1 MQKRQNV
8 FYVFLIF
15 LAISVFVF
23 FLFNTP
29 IFKPLNLVIQNIFAS
44 VQSFTRNNF
53 VSIFILGSNPKIKTL
68 QEQNLTL
75 SKKLVDQS
83 KSIADNKA
91 LRDQFATAYPKDS
104 TLLPADII
112 GSPSFIPGVSAP
124 ENYILN
130 KGEKDGVKK
139 GQAVVYRDNIV
150 GIITDTSDNF
160 SKVEIITNS
169 KFSLTSITLST
180 QALGVVKGQGGGE
193 MMLDNVILSQEL
205 KKDDLVIT
213 KGDMSEKGEGILPNL
228 IVGKIVSVNKNPSD
242 LFQIASVK
250 SLLDFSRISK
260 VFIIIGI

>member
-1 MQKRQNV
+1 MQKRQNLL
-8 FYVFLIF
+8 YIFLIF
-15 LAISVFVF
+15 LILSILIF
-23 FLFNTP
+23 FASQFSFLRPVTS
-29 IFKPLNLVIQNIFAS
+29 IIQNIVAPI
-44 VQSFTRNNF
+44 QSLTYRTSN
-53 VSIFILGSNPKIKTL
+53 SIFSLGLNPKIKTL

-91 LRDQFATAYPKDS
+91 LRDQFATAYPKS
-104 TLLPADII
+104 SILLPADII
-112 GSPSFIPGVSAP
+112 GSPSFIPGIFAP
-124 ENYILN
+124 EDYILN

-150 GIITDTSDNF
+150 GIITYASDSF
-160 SKVEIITNS
+160 SKAETITNS
-169 KFSLTSITLST
+169 HFSLTSVVLST

-193 MMLDNVILSQEL
+193 MILDNVVLSQEL

-213 KGDMSEKGEGILPNL
+213 KGDVNKKGEGILPNL